1 MPSFKEGNYQKVLFY
16 ILSAGVLKPSH
27 YITLE
32 FIMLQSFIESLPPEV
47 LGTLNDLNLDIKS
60 ADCNTKINQLLKN
73 SVLVGGKRLRP
84 LLTFI
89 IGHLLEVDSQKL
101 IPYARAVELVHAAS
115 LSHDDVID
123 NATTRRGVPSINIQG
138 DNKMAVLAGDFLLA
152 DVIVDLCQSGRL
164 ELVQEMAKVIQALAE
179 GEWIQHDA
187 SKNKQYSREVIEEI
201 AIKKTAS
208 VMSYCCVA
216 PAMIKNL
223 PDGLVEIARDF
234 GCNLGIA
241 FQLIDDTLDFS
252 GHSNKDMLLDLDNGI
267 VNSVVYEWLENNHEL
282 KKRFE
287 GGGDLR
293 EIFTT
298 DHLDASIQTVR
309 KKALSHLERSREA
322 LDVLIK
328 ESHISAEHAEQAKKP
343 LLSILSFLANR
354 EI

>member
-1 MPSFKEGNYQKVLFY
+1 
-16 ILSAGVLKPSH
+16 
-27 YITLE
+27 
-32 FIMLQSFIESLPPEV
+32 MLQTFIESLPPEV
-47 LGTLNDLNLDIKS
+47 LSTLSDLNLDIKS
-60 ADCNTKINQLLKN
+60 PDCNAKINQLLKN

-89 IGHLLEVDSQKL
+89 MGHLLEIDSKKL
-101 IPYARAVELVHAAS
+101 IPYARSVELVHAAS

-152 DVIVDLCQSGRL
+152 DVIVDLCQNGKL
-164 ELVQEMAKVIQALAE
+164 ELVQEMAQVIQALAE
-179 GEWIQHDA
+179 GEWIQHEA
-187 SKNKQYSREVIEEI
+187 SKNKAYSREIIEEI

-216 PAMIKNL
+216 PSILKNL
-223 PDGLVEIARDF
+223 PAGVIEVAREF
-234 GCNLGIA
+234 GSNLGIA

-252 GHSNKDMLLDLDNGI
+252 NHSNKDMLLDLDNGV
-267 VNSVVYEWLENNHEL
+267 VNSVVFEWLEHNPIL

-287 GGGDLR
+287 DGGDLR

-298 DHLDASIQTVR
+298 DHLDESIQKVR
-309 KKALSHLERSREA
+309 AKALSHLERAKEA
-322 LDVLIK
+322 LSVLIS
-328 ESHISAEHAEQAKKP
+328 ESEISAEHAEEAKKP
-343 LLSILSFLANR
+343 LLNILSFLANR